1 VDSPRVALMQP
12 TFLPW
17 QGYFGL
23 VAAAEVFVLLDD
35 FQFQRHSFQQRNR
48 IRLADGTESWVSL
61 PVGHPRDGEVPTLA
75 GAVPVVDAKWR
86 RRLKLTLDQSYGRA
100 PHHATLR
107 GFVNDW
113 IDTSWESVADMNIA
127 FIRLVA
133 DWLGFEP
140 QWRRSSELGATGPR
154 SERVLDLLRRAG
166 ARTYLCARGSFGY
179 MAEDGVFPVD
189 DIEVVFQDFVPEPYE
204 QPRTDDFVSHLS
216 VLDALFEV
224 GVDETRRLVLEG
236 QWAWTPWRAM
246 PAMIAATRAEP
257 RPSIRDCAAPERR

>member
-1 VDSPRVALMQP
+1 MQP

-23 VAAAEVFVLLDD
+23 VADADVFVLLDD

-48 IRLADGTESWVSL
+48 IRLADGTESWISL
-61 PVGHPRDGEVPTLA
+61 PVGHSADGELPTLA
-75 GAVPVVDAKWR
+75 EAVPLVDAKWR

-100 PHHATLR
+100 PHHGTLR
-107 GFVNDW
+107 GFVDEW
-113 IDTSWESVADMNIA
+113 IDTPWTSVADMNIA

-133 DWLGFEP
+133 GWLGFEP
-140 QWRRSSELGATGPR
+140 RWRRSSEIGATGQR
-154 SERVLDLLRRAG
+154 SERVLDLLRRTR

-189 DIEVVFQDFVPEPYE
+189 GTEVLFQDFAPQPYA
-204 QPRTDDFVSHLS
+204 QRRTDEFVSHLS
-216 VLDALFEV
+216 VLDALFEA
-224 GVDETRRLVLEG
+224 GVDETRRIVLEG
-236 QWAWTPWRAM
+236 QRAWTPWRAM

-257 RPSIRDCAAPERR
+257 